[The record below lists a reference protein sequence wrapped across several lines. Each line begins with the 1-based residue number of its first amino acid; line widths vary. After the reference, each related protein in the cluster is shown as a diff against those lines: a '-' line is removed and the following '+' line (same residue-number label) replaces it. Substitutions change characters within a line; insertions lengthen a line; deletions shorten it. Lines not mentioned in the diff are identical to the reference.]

1 MSHAERDVFDVR
13 PSAEEMLARVRQER
27 ADGRGRL
34 RIYLGMAPGVGKTY
48 RMLEEGH
55 RRADRGTD
63 VAVGFVET
71 HGRSVVGALTE
82 GLEVI
87 PRRRIDY
94 RGVVVEEMDT
104 DAILARDP
112 TVALVDELAHTN
124 VPGSERA
131 KRWEDVEA
139 LRRSGIHIVSTLNV
153 QHLDSIADA
162 VATITGAP
170 VHERLPDEVLL
181 AADEIELVDMSPHA
195 LRQRMKH
202 GNVYPPER
210 AEVALERFF
219 TEANL
224 TALRELAL
232 RLVARRVEGQLEET
246 DAGRQLAL
254 VTERVLVLVDGG
266 PASARAVRRAATL
279 AVALRATL
287 QAVVVDTP
295 ESQRSSFDRQRD
307 LQEAIDDATDLGAQV
322 VHIEARDVVDGLERV
337 ARSSRATHVVLPQ
350 QETGGLQRLRERPLA
365 DRVLERLPDI
375 EVHLV
380 AAAAKGGGQDMHRP

>member
-1 MSHAERDVFDVR
+1 
-13 PSAEEMLARVRQER
+13 MLARVRQDR

-112 TVALVDELAHTN
+112 TVALIDELAHTN
-124 VPGSERA
+124 VPGSERE

-139 LRRSGIHIVSTLNV
+139 LRQSGIHIVSTLNV

-266 PASARAVRRAATL
+266 PASVRAVRRAATL

-295 ESQRSSFDRQRD
+295 ESLRSSFDRQRD

-322 VHIEARDVVDGLERV
+322 VRIEARDVVDGLEQV
-337 ARSSRATHVVLPQ
+337 ARSSRATHVVLSQ
-350 QETGGLQRLRERPLA
+350 RETGPYETPPAGR
-365 DRVLERLPDI
+365 
-375 EVHLV
+375 
-380 AAAAKGGGQDMHRP
+380 